1 MGKTNIPD
9 GYECSL
15 IVVEG
20 VVMNEE
26 NGAGNLAA
34 FTHPDNA
41 AVWRLEFSTGDV
53 GITDGK
59 VLVVYGK
66 KARKTKGRDEKTLIS
81 LPGGSTGE

>member
-15 IVVEG
+15 IAIGGLVLDAKS
-20 VVMNEE
+20 
-26 NGAGNLAA
+26 GAGNLAA
-34 FTHPDNA
+34 FAPPDKA
-41 AVWRLEFSTGDV
+41 ELWRLDFKDGDV
-53 GITDGK
+53 GITDGN

>member
-15 IVVEG
+15 IAIGGLVLDAKS
-20 VVMNEE
+20 
-26 NGAGNLAA
+26 GAGNLAA
-34 FTHPDNA
+34 FAPPDKA
-41 AVWRLEFSTGDV
+41 ELWRLDFKDGDV
-53 GITDGK
+53 GITDGN

-81 LPGGSTGE
+81 LPGGSKGG